1 MVSDNLRSRVT
12 EKASRLLN
20 KIADEL
26 LNSNPNAIFRNGDS
40 IMAFADYEIV
50 KESPTEYSIYK
61 DNCFMTSCSTCR
73 IALSYCILDKNHYK
87 QDAKNLVALED
98 KIINRQNEM
107 MHYRHVASSSKVD
120 QFRRDVVITRLD
132 SAKVEYQNLQE
143 QLTKSINVAKY
154 CQQKGFND
162 ETIRLRNTTN

>member
-1 MVSDNLRSRVT
+1 MVSDNLRGRVT

-26 LNSNPNAIFRNGDS
+26 LNTNPNAIFRDGDS

-50 KESPTEYSIYK
+50 RESANEYSIYRN
-61 DNCFMTSCSTCR
+61 DYLVETCSTCR
-73 IALSYCILDKNHYK
+73 IALSFCILDKNK
-87 QDAKNLVALED
+87 MQLDAKHIVALER
-98 KIINRQNEM
+98 KLLGRQNEM
-107 MHYRHVASSSKVD
+107 MHYRHIASSSKVD
-120 QFRRDVVITRLD
+120 DRRREVSIIRLD
-132 SAKVEYQNLQE
+132 SAKHEYHLIQK

-154 CQQKGFND
+154 CQQKGFDN

>member
-12 EKASRLLN
+12 DKASRLLN

-40 IMAFADYEIV
+40 IFAFADYEIV
-50 KESPTEYSIYK
+50 KESQNEYSIYR
-61 DNCFMTSCSTCR
+61 DNLLVETCSSCR
-73 IALSYCILDKNHYK
+73 IALTYCILDKNK
-87 QDAKNLVALED
+87 MQMDAKHLVALEN
-98 KIINRQNEM
+98 KLIGRQNEM

-120 QFRRDVVITRLD
+120 DFRREVVLHRLD
-132 SAKVEYQNLQE
+132 SAKHEYHIIQK

-154 CQQKGFND
+154 CQQKGFDN
-162 ETIRLRNTTN
+162 EII